1 MTNQK
6 VSGFFQHPK
15 DSNLLWQYLQSLDS
29 ETAIRLSQPSQEAAQ
44 IIESNIVQM
53 LGGLPPEDFAVMI
66 TTSRENL
73 GRLLASAMLSGY
85 FIHNVEQRLELEKN
99 MVYGNYND

>member
-6 VSGFFQHPK
+6 VSGFFKHPK
-15 DSNLLWQYLQSLDS
+15 GGNLLWQYLQSLDS
-29 ETAIRLSQPSQEAAQ
+29 ETATRLSQPSQEAAQ
-44 IIESNIVQM
+44 VIEGNILQM
-53 LGGLPPEDFAVMI
+53 LGALPPEDFAVMI

-85 FIHNVEQRLELEKN
+85 FIHNVEQRLELERN
-99 MVYGNYND
+99 LGSNL